1 MVNVTMDK
9 TGPCKRRLSIEVPVE
24 DVKSEIDIVY
34 SEIAKTA
41 KVPGFRQ
48 GKVPRKILEAR
59 FKNDAM
65 EESQKRIVT
74 KFYQDSLTQNNLT
87 PVHVPKIE
95 NVNYEDGSPL
105 TFTAEFEIEPKI
117 DLKKYTD
124 IKVKVSKINVTEDD
138 VDDYIERLRES
149 HATLKVVEDR
159 PALIGDYMLIN
170 YKLTDANNVVVES
183 GDSKLFYLNEDFLK
197 ESGEFISDFIK
208 QVEGL
213 NVGDKKNID
222 TNLPENYHKSEF
234 AGKSVEAE
242 IEVVEIKEKTLPELN
257 DDYIKSLGKF
267 DNMDQFREE
276 VEKVIDGQKKNEQRM
291 DARDQIT
298 EYLLKCYNFDLPQ
311 TVVDSQQQQ
320 ILQEKYQAYYKSGST
335 DKFDVDKIK
344 EESLL
349 DSQARVKISYVLAEI
364 AEKENIK
371 VEQSEIEANIR
382 YTASS
387 LNMKYDQLQ
396 KQLVESGR
404 IYSIH
409 QQMLNDK
416 VVNYLYEKAKVTEK

>member
-1 MVNVTMDK
+1 LVKVSMDK
-9 TGPCKRRLSIEVPVE
+9 IDHCKRRLSIEVPVE
-24 DVKSEIDIVY
+24 EVQSEIDSVY

-48 GKVPRKILEAR
+48 GKVPRKVLETR
-59 FKNDAM
+59 FKNDAK
-65 EESQKRIVT
+65 EETQKRIIT
-74 KFYQDSLTQNNLT
+74 KFYQESLKQNDLI

-95 NVNYEDGSPL
+95 NVNYDIDGPL
-105 TFTAEFEIEPKI
+105 SFTAEFEIEPKF
-117 DLKKYTD
+117 DLKKYTG
-124 IKVKVSKINVTEDD
+124 IKVGVSKISVTDDD

-149 HATLKVVEDR
+149 HATLVAVENR
-159 PALIGDYMLIN
+159 SALIGDYMLIN
-170 YKLTDANNVVVES
+170 YKLIDENKKVIES

-213 NVGDKKNID
+213 NVGDKKNIN
-222 TNLPENYHKSEF
+222 TSLPANYHKSEF

-242 IEVVEIKEKTLPELN
+242 IEVVEIKEKSLPELN
-257 DDYIKSLGKF
+257 DDYAKSLGNF
-267 DNMDQFREE
+267 DNVERLYEE
-276 VEKVIDGQKKNEQRM
+276 IRKVIEEQKKNEQRM
-291 DARDQIT
+291 EARGQMTD
-298 EYLLKCYNFDLPQ
+298 YLLKSYKFDLPQ
-311 TVVDSQQQQ
+311 TVVDSQLQQ
-320 ILQEKYQAYYKSGST
+320 IIQDKYQTYYKSGNT
-335 DKFDVDKIK
+335 DKFDIEKIR
-344 EESLL
+344 EESLT
-349 DSQARVKISYVLAEI
+349 DSKNRVKISYVLAGI

-396 KQLVESGR
+396 DQLVESGR

-416 VVNYLYEKAKVTEK
+416 VFNYLYEKAKVTEK